1 MAVKGKK
8 RWMLMNVSQRGNKN
22 NVTWLSMGAQ
32 EQRELNQGFLMRLGV
47 CDFLKVTFSPGG

>member
-1 MAVKGKK
+1 
-8 RWMLMNVSQRGNKN
+8 MNVSQRGNKN